1 MRGFILT
8 LGGEKGGPGKSTIA
22 TNLAAM
28 LAAAGVDVALVNTD
42 RQETARYWCQ
52 LRAVEHDSLPRVQS
66 MTLRGQAIHKD
77 LAGLREKYEA
87 IIVDAAG
94 QDSVEQ
100 RAALM
105 VTNRLLVPIR
115 PSQFDVWT
123 LSNMADLVDKARTLN
138 EGLDACIFGNQIQ
151 AVSRVRDVAAIEAIA
166 KDYPQFR
173 LLRAVVIARVAF
185 QHAGS
190 QGLAVTE
197 MPRPDAKAK
206 SDILGLY
213 QEVFADVGHAKSKLQ
228 AAAA

>member
-1 MRGFILT
+1 MRKTGFILT

-28 LAAAGVDVALVNTD
+28 LAGEGVDVALVNTD
-42 RQETARYWCQ
+42 RQETARYWSQ
-52 LRAVEHDSLPRVQS
+52 LRAVQHETLPKVPS

-77 LAGLREKYEA
+77 LEGLRQKFEA
-87 IIVDAAG
+87 IVVDAAG

-100 RAALM
+100 RSALM
-105 VTNRLLVPIR
+105 VTDRLLVPIR

-123 LSNMADLVDKARTLN
+123 LANMADLVERARTFN
-138 EGLDACIFGNQIQ
+138 ERLDACIFGNQIQ
-151 AVSRVRDVAAIEAIA
+151 AVSRERDIEAIATIA

-173 LLRAVVIARVAF
+173 LLGAVVIARVAY

-197 MPRPDAKAK
+197 MPRGDPKAK
-206 SDILGLY
+206 SDMLRLY
-213 QEVFADVGHAKSKLQ
+213 EEVFSDVTFTKLK